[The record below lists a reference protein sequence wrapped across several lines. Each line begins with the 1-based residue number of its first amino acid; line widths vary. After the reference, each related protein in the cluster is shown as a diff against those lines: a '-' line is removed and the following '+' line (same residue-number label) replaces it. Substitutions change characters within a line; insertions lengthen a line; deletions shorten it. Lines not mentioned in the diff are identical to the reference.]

1 MQVGYYSGCSLK
13 SSAKEFD
20 LSIQAIF
27 KELEISLK
35 EIPDWSCCGASAAH
49 YLNEELAMALP
60 YRNLLRAEES
70 GLDQVISPCPAC
82 YSHMKHVHEEV
93 VKDSRLS
100 ERLQNLVGGKYQK
113 KVNSKHLLEFL
124 KKDVGLERLKDSM
137 KISLKGWKVA
147 SYYGC
152 LNRLPGVDID
162 DIENPVLMDE
172 IVEAFGGEAI
182 DWSHK
187 TECCGASLSL
197 TRTEIAL
204 RLTRSIL
211 EAATNKGAD
220 CIVVVCPLCQSNLD
234 TRQGDINKKYGISYE
249 IPILYLSQLI
259 GIAQG
264 LDPKQIGLNRLI
276 ISPKDLL
283 IKKKVKSPSSF

>member
-1 MQVGYYSGCSLK
+1 MQVGYYPGCSLE

-27 KELEISLK
+27 KEMEIALK
-35 EIPDWSCCGASAAH
+35 EIPDWSCCGASAGH

-70 GLDQVISPCPAC
+70 GLDQVLSPCPAC
-82 YSHMKHVHEEV
+82 YSHLQHVHQEV
-93 VKDSRLS
+93 DKDPALL
-100 ERLQNLVGGKYQK
+100 ERLRTLVGGEYQK
-113 KVNSKHLLEFL
+113 KVISKHLLDFL
-124 KKDVGLERLKDSM
+124 KKDVGLDRLKASM

-152 LNRLPGVDID
+152 LTRLPGVDID

-172 IVEAFGGEAI
+172 IVETLEGEALY
-182 DWSHK
+182 WSHK

-211 EAATNKGAD
+211 ESASDKGAD

-234 TRQGDINKKYGISYE
+234 TRQGDINKKYGTSYK

-259 GIAQG
+259 GLAQG
-264 LDPKQIGLNRLI
+264 LDHKKIGLDRLI
-276 ISPKDLL
+276 VSPNELL
-283 IKKKVKSPSSF
+283 LKKGNTIASSS